1 MLNGNSASSSLRTF
15 FRVVLALAMAGF
27 IACPCRAQAP
37 DLSPAWDRQL
47 PHSIEW
53 YVRTSEGILL
63 VRAGKTLSAID
74 GVDGRLLWSLP
85 YIEMGGAFL
94 PEGNIRERG
103 TNLLEVPGLSIL
115 LINRAKLSKQD
126 GPGHLLGVDLWSGKI
141 LWQQPELD
149 TLIQLI
155 PFYERGRVLLVTAK
169 DAAGIEAMSVLTLAA
184 SCSLGVCVMIE
195 SPYTFRPQLI
205 LLDPLT
211 GHADWTAQYP
221 RLFTDWALD
230 FRELGGQVYLYEP
243 PFIVGRVDM
252 DNGKRLWEF
261 TKNYPLFPYQV
272 PELGFAHGRVILAM
286 KDVFAFDPGSK
297 EPVWTA
303 PHMGL
308 IRGLG
313 FDQDLILGT
322 GDKGAF
328 ALDSSTGALRWKIKT
343 SGHATNLVLD
353 EKDSAVA
360 FCDNKNLVLV
370 DVATGKILRRTPH
383 RLGSDPD
390 FIVPIGKNFILV
402 LGDNLAALLEISSGE
417 RLDSFPRPEREFP
430 AFSFLVD
437 QRVLAGNASPPSDMA
452 RQLRNSWAKISAEES
467 QNQAASAGLTR
478 LQSFLTGYSAVV
490 FGNKSPLGGW
500 KFRRIDA
507 VTGDMQQF
515 DVKEGQPDPGSSL
528 GLVYT
533 VTGDHLR
540 AAHIPA
546 N

>member
-1 MLNGNSASSSLRTF
+1 MIPEKSPVSPLRAF
-15 FRVVLALAMAGF
+15 FCVAVILALVGF
-27 IACPCRAQAP
+27 NAHPCRAQAP
-37 DLSPAWDRQL
+37 ELSPAWDRQL
-47 PHSIEW
+47 PQPIEW
-53 YVRTSEGILL
+53 YVRTSEGVLI
-63 VRAGKTLSAID
+63 VRAGETLSAID
-74 GVDGRLLWSLP
+74 GVDGRLLWTLP
-85 YIEMGGAFL
+85 YIEIGGAYGPKKEML
-94 PEGNIRERG
+94 SKMTGDSTRG
-103 TNLLEVPGLSIL
+103 RNLLEVPGLSIL

-126 GPGHLLGVDLWSGKI
+126 DPGHLLGVDLWSGKI

-149 TLIQLI
+149 ELCQLI

-169 DAAGIEAMSVLTLAA
+169 I
-184 SCSLGVCVMIE
+184 
-195 SPYTFRPQLI
+195 FRPQLT

-211 GHADWTAQYP
+211 GHVDWTAEYP
-221 RLFTDWALD
+221 RLLNDWFLD

-243 PFIVGRVDM
+243 PFILGRIDM

-261 TKNYPLFPYQV
+261 TRDYRLFPYQV
-272 PELGFAHGRVILAM
+272 PDLEFAHGRVILAV
-286 KDVFAFDPGSK
+286 KDVFAFDPASK
-297 EPVWTA
+297 TPVWTA
-303 PHMGL
+303 PHMGV
-308 IRGLG
+308 IRGIVV
-313 FDQDLILGT
+313 DQDLILGA
-322 GDKGAF
+322 GDNGAF
-328 ALDSSTGALRWKIKT
+328 ALDSGTGALRWKIKT

-360 FCDNKNLVLV
+360 FCDNNNLVLV
-370 DVATGKILRRTPH
+370 DVATGKVLRRTPH

-417 RLDSFPRPEREFP
+417 RLDSFPRPERAFP

-437 QRVLAGNASPPSDMA
+437 QRVLVGDASPPSDLA
-452 RQLRNSWAKISAEES
+452 RQLRNSWPKISAEES
-467 QNQAASAGLTR
+467 QNQAASAGLAR
-478 LQSFLTGYSAVV
+478 LESFLTGDSAVIY
-490 FGNKSPLGGW
+490 GNKSPDGGW
-500 KFRRIDA
+500 EFRRIDA

-540 AAHIPA
+540 AAHIPT